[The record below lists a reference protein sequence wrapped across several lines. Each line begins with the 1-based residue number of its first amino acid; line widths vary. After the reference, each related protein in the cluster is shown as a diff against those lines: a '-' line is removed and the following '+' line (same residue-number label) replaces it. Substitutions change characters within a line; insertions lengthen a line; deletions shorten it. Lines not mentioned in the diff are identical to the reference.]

1 MRNVLN
7 GEKPYKFWVEIF
19 CIYPLYSL
27 TSFMELTFEIFTIY
41 YLNPFYVLLVNNI
54 YYIIAEIITFILQ
67 LSGSGL
73 LIAHFILALSS
84 EIFVSLGNLVYLEIL
99 ELNFCGLNKFLKR
112 RIIEK
117 GEKEFQNLLSSNIN
131 DKDDIEDDY
140 EDNECRESEKPEPIS
155 QYRNI

>member
-1 MRNVLN
+1 M
-7 GEKPYKFWVEIF
+7 
-19 CIYPLYSL
+19 
-27 TSFMELTFEIFTIY
+27 
-41 YLNPFYVLLVNNI
+41 
-54 YYIIAEIITFILQ
+54 
-67 LSGSGL
+67 
-73 LIAHFILALSS
+73 
-84 EIFVSLGNLVYLEIL
+84 VYLEIL

-117 GEKEFQNLLSSNIN
+117 GEKEFQNLLSSNVN